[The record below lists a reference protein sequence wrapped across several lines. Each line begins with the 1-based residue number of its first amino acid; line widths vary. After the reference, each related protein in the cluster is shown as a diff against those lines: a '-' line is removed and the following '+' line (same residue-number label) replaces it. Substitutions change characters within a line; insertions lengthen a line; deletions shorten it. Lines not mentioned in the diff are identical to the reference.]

1 MERTVSRVS
10 QEQSDRI
17 HSHDGRSHFMVALG
31 SWHDI
36 ILLRGAVLIMMA
48 ICSLE
53 DGRGS

>member
-17 HSHDGRSHFMVALG
+17 HSLDVRSHFMVDLG

-36 ILLRGAVLIMMA
+36 ILLGGAVLIMVA
-48 ICSLE
+48 ICSLK
-53 DGRGS
+53 DGCGS

>member
-17 HSHDGRSHFMVALG
+17 HSLNGRSHFMVDLG

-36 ILLRGAVLIMMA
+36 ILLGGAVLIMVA

-53 DGRGS
+53 GWMR